1 MTDANEQ
8 RDIDLEYLNYL
19 QEFGKELESDFEK
32 SKAAEKIKAFAVI
45 PEKLKYYLQ
54 QLEALKKEKLAEKA
68 DENLVNSEEKKK
80 KEQEL
85 ITKIAQEFFIFS
97 CASTNSMEASLEF
110 HKNCKLRVQELS
122 NFGENNLSPLAAAML
137 AGKSKEDLNKL
148 IEKGAE
154 PNAKN
159 KFGQTAAEMAMM
171 EKVGVKKQQSN
182 TQDDEEERR
191 RPPKAVKRKFTTVMQ
206 EDSSQEDQQ
215 SEEMQ
220 QRQLAE
226 AAMALEM
233 HEVEMM
239 KLLRVAIRKKEALEK
254 VQEQKTATETVEK
267 SSTETHLEKEKQ
279 SAENALAK
287 ALGLGLGE
295 KGAEPNAK
303 NKFGQTAAEMAM
315 MEKVGVKKQQS
326 NTQDDEEERRRPP
339 KAVKR
344 KFTTV
349 MQEDSSQEDQQSEEM
364 QQRQLAEAAMALEMH
379 EVEMMKLLRVA
390 IRKKEALEKVQE
402 QKTATETVEK
412 SSTETHLEKEKQS
425 AENALAKALGL
436 GLGEKIDIN
445 KMLFEAVQNGR
456 PMFALLL
463 IRFGADVN
471 HKENGVTILGA
482 AIAGGN
488 NSLISILSDFSNPE
502 NRKAAL
508 DSNRGNEA
516 VLKLVGGSGEVER
529 PVKYVPQLKRD
540 AKMIEEIKDSLS
552 GNQKESIQRNRELD
566 VSTIPKVT
574 NNHLLKLRPPSPS
587 PQPRVANLVQA
598 PTIFQGISVT
608 N

>member
-148 IEKGAE
+148 I
-154 PNAKN
+154 
-159 KFGQTAAEMAMM
+159 
-171 EKVGVKKQQSN
+171 
-182 TQDDEEERR
+182 
-191 RPPKAVKRKFTTVMQ
+191 
-206 EDSSQEDQQ
+206 
-215 SEEMQ
+215 
-220 QRQLAE
+220 
-226 AAMALEM
+226 
-233 HEVEMM
+233 
-239 KLLRVAIRKKEALEK
+239 
-254 VQEQKTATETVEK
+254 
-267 SSTETHLEKEKQ
+267 
-279 SAENALAK
+279 
-287 ALGLGLGE
+287 E

>member
-1 MTDANEQ
+1 MVDKNEQ

-19 QEFGKELESDFEK
+19 QEFGKELQSDFEQ

-45 PEKLKYYLQ
+45 PEKLQYYLQ
-54 QLEALKKEKLAEKA
+54 QLEALKKEKLEEEA

-97 CASTNSMEASLEF
+97 CASSKSMEESLEF

-122 NFGENNLSPLAAAML
+122 NFGENNLSPLAAALL
-137 AGKSKEDLNKL
+137 AGKSQQDLNKL
-148 IEKGAE
+148 IENGAE

-159 KFGQTAAEMAMM
+159 QFGQTAAEMAMM
-171 EKVGVKKQQSN
+171 EKGEVKKQQSN
-182 TQDDEEERR
+182 SQDDDEERSQR
-191 RPPKAVKRKFTTVMQ
+191 PKAVKRKFTAVKQSSLQ
-206 EDSSQEDQQ
+206 EDSSKEDQQ
-215 SEEMQ
+215 REEMQ

-226 AAMALEM
+226 AAVALEM

-239 KLLRVAIRKKEALEK
+239 KLLRVAIRKKEALE
-254 VQEQKTATETVEK
+254 E
-267 SSTETHLEKEKQ
+267 
-279 SAENALAK
+279 
-287 ALGLGLGE
+287 
-295 KGAEPNAK
+295 
-303 NKFGQTAAEMAM
+303 
-315 MEKVGVKKQQS
+315 
-326 NTQDDEEERRRPP
+326 
-339 KAVKR
+339 
-344 KFTTV
+344 
-349 MQEDSSQEDQQSEEM
+349 
-364 QQRQLAEAAMALEMH
+364 
-379 EVEMMKLLRVA
+379 
-390 IRKKEALEKVQE
+390 VQE

-508 DSNRGNEA
+508 DANRVNEV
-516 VLKLVGGSGEVER
+516 VLKLVGGAGEVER
-529 PVKYVPQLKRD
+529 AVKDVPQLKRD
-540 AKMIEEIKDSLS
+540 AKMIEEIKDNLRE
-552 GNQKESIQRNRELD
+552 NQKESRQRNLESD
-566 VSTIPKVT
+566 VPAIPKVK
-574 NNHLLKLRPPSPS
+574 NNISLNPRPPSPS
-587 PQPRVANLVQA
+587 PEPLEAKLVKA
-598 PTIFQGISVT
+598 KTIFQGISVP
-608 N
+608 